1 MVQGAF
7 ESNIEKYRKL
17 SKMVIIHIYK
27 CVKNKVSVSQY
38 APYCKQKDKYDIT
51 NIRLKVNKNIEK

>member
-1 MVQGAF
+1 
-7 ESNIEKYRKL
+7 
-17 SKMVIIHIYK
+17 MVIIHIYK